1 MDFKGLSLLGLLSA
15 RGLCGMRISFAFDFQ
30 NFTCSCGQNVVLT
43 SVGERFNGL
52 GETGKTITDEEDPL
66 SLGDEGGEGS
76 FLQLNKRSPSPSSV
90 LTFTNEGE
98 VFFLGR
104 PVSESTFVVFFR

>member
-1 MDFKGLSLLGLLSA
+1 MDFKGLSLLVLLSA
-15 RGLCGMRISFAFDFQ
+15 WGLCGMRISLTFDFQ

-43 SVGERFNGL
+43 SVGDRFNGL

-90 LTFTNEGE
+90 LTFANEGD
-98 VFFLGR
+98 VFFLGF
-104 PVSESTFVVFFR
+104 PVESTFVVFFR